1 MRFFLEIAYKG
12 TPFHG
17 WQIQENANSV
27 QGELER
33 ALAIVF
39 REKISTLGSGR
50 TDTGVHAEQ
59 QFVQFDAESIP
70 NPSLLLA
77 KLNGILPR
85 EIVARSIFQVR
96 GDANVRF
103 DAEYREYEYRISTK
117 PNPFLY
123 QLAYFHFHPFS
134 LDKLNE
140 AAQILAGFKDFTSFS
155 KVHTSVLNFDCTI
168 HFAEWVLK
176 DDLLIFRIR
185 ANRFLRGMVRTLVGT
200 QLEIGRERLALQD
213 LYQIQSSKDR
223 KAAGVSVPSEGL
235 FLTKVGYPTDY
246 MKIPD

>member
-1 MRFFLEIAYKG
+1 
-12 TPFHG
+12 
-17 WQIQENANSV
+17 
-27 QGELER
+27 
-33 ALAIVF
+33 
-39 REKISTLGSGR
+39 
-50 TDTGVHAEQ
+50 
-59 QFVQFDAESIP
+59 
-70 NPSLLLA
+70 
-77 KLNGILPR
+77 
-85 EIVARSIFQVR
+85 
-96 GDANVRF
+96 
-103 DAEYREYEYRISTK
+103 
-117 PNPFLY
+117 
-123 QLAYFHFHPFS
+123 

-200 QLEIGRERLALQD
+200 QLEIGKERLTLQD

-223 KAAGVSVPSEGL
+223 KAAGVSVPPEGL

-246 MKIPD
+246 MKILD